1 MMTALVGAVDAAGTA
16 AGAAAEAAR
25 CLHRERENRNFL
37 RDFLRKLKKVFT
49 LCAGVTPVEEKGA
62 GEGGPAV

>member
-1 MMTALVGAVDAAGTA
+1 MMTALVGAVDAAGAA

-25 CLHRERENRNFL
+25 CCIERRENRICS
-37 RDFLRKLKKVFT
+37 RDFLRKLKKLFT